1 MARARNIKP
10 GLYKNEDLAECSI
23 WARFVFPGLWMLAD
37 RDGRMEDRPK
47 RIKAELLPFDDAN
60 VDQLLNELARFGFI
74 LRYEVEGERY
84 IQVLK
89 FSEHQTPHVR
99 EQAGTIPAPVIPVQ
113 STTKAVPEHSLDD
126 GVSSPRSPDSLIP
139 SSLIPDSLFSESKG
153 NTTVEAVAPTARR
166 RTDLAD
172 GALEV
177 FEYWQRTLN
186 HPTAKLDAKRVKA
199 IKARLGDGYTVAD
212 LCQAVDGCKYDPF
225 SQGANDRQ
233 TVFDDI
239 ELICRDGPKVDKFRK
254 IAERGPPN
262 QGVQGLS
269 KAGQA
274 TARNIEQWLERKQH
288 G

>member
-60 VDQLLNELARFGFI
+60 LDQLLNELARFGFI
-74 LRYEVEGERY
+74 LRYEAEGERY

-113 STTKAVPEHSLDD
+113 GTTKAVPEHNLDD

-139 SSLIPDSLFSESKG
+139 SSLIPSSLIPDSLIVVKP
-153 NTTVEAVAPTARR
+153 TVEAVATTARR
-166 RTDLAD
+166 RSDSAD

-199 IKARLGDGYTVAD
+199 IKGRLADGYTVGD

-225 SQGANDRQ
+225 SQGQNDRQ
-233 TVFDDI
+233 AVFDDI

-262 QGVQGLS
+262 GRSANQNKTISNL
-269 KAGQA
+269 QA
-274 TARNIEQWLERKQH
+274 YLDAHEN
-288 G
+288 

>member
-47 RIKAELLPFDDAN
+47 RIKAELLPFDNADL
-60 VDQLLNELARFGFI
+60 DQLLNELERFGFI

-89 FSEHQTPHVR
+89 FNEHQAPHVR
-99 EQAGTIPAPVIPVQ
+99 EQAGTIPAPPTNVQ
-113 STTKAVPEHSLDD
+113 GTTKAVPSNDL
-126 GVSSPRSPDSLIP
+126 SNALPSPRSP
-139 SSLIPDSLFSESKG
+139 SSLIPDSLIPDSLIVDKP
-153 NTTVEAVAPTARR
+153 TVEAPAPILRK
-166 RTDLAD
+166 TDRPD

-177 FEYWQRTLN
+177 FSYWQQTLG
-186 HPTAKLDAKRVKA
+186 HPTAKLDAKRIKA
-199 IKARLGDGYTVAD
+199 IKGRLADGYTVGQ

-225 SQGANDRQ
+225 SQGQNDRQ
-233 TVFDDI
+233 AVFDDI

-262 QGVQGLS
+262 GRSVNQNKTISNL
-269 KAGQA
+269 QA
-274 TARNIEQWLERKQH
+274 YLDAHEN
-288 G
+288 